1 MNLLKSNSLQLV
13 LLALVS
19 SLFYNTAHS
28 QVKLGIDQLKTADFR
43 PLWGKRVG
51 LLTHPAGVDHR
62 GITTLKLLHNV
73 PKVRLVAL
81 FGPEH
86 GIYGNEKANQPVL
99 DKTDALTGLPVYSL
113 YGKYR
118 KPTPSMLANLDCMV
132 IDLQDIG
139 VRSYTYI
146 SCMRL
151 ALEACFESGVSVMI
165 LDRPNPLSGLLID
178 GPLLEEKWRSYVGTF
193 PLPYLHGMTIGEL
206 AIMAKKEPGWLS
218 IPPQTIRKGALTIIP
233 MKGWQRNF
241 YWPQTG
247 LKWVPTSPYI
257 PSLSAVLGY
266 AMVGLGGQINAF
278 SHGIGTPH
286 PFRLLQYRG
295 KSPHTIQKAL
305 TNLKI
310 PGLSFPLRSYK
321 NRRNQTVIAPY
332 VRVDSWKSLRPTQIS
347 FAMMLL
353 ACRWESPKNPYKVV
367 DQNQA
372 KLYNKHVGSSLW
384 WEQLKQ
390 KGENTPLELFLKKWE
405 KEAKNFQQYSKKY
418 WIY

>member
-19 SLFYNTAHS
+19 SLFYHTAHS
-28 QVKLGIDQLKTADFR
+28 QVKLGIDQLKTIDFQ

-62 GITTLKLLHNV
+62 GIATLKILHNAS
-73 PKVRLVAL
+73 KVRLVAL

-86 GIYGNEKANQPVL
+86 GIYGNEKANEPVH
-99 DKTDALTGLPVYSL
+99 DKTDTLTSLPVYSL
-113 YGKYR
+113 FGKYR

-165 LDRPNPLSGLLID
+165 LDRPNPLSGLLVD
-178 GPLLEEKWRSYVGTF
+178 GPLMEEKWRSYVGTF

-218 IPPQTIRKGALTIIP
+218 IPSKTIRNGTLTIIS

-241 YWPQTG
+241 FWTQTG

-257 PSLSAVLGY
+257 PSVSAVLGY

-295 KSPHTIQKAL
+295 KSPQTLQKAL

-321 NRRNQTVIAPY
+321 NRRNQTVVAPY
-332 VRVDSWKSLRPTQIS
+332 VKVESWKALRPTQIS
-347 FAMMLL
+347 FEMMLQ
-353 ACRWESPKNPYKVV
+353 ACRWESPKNPYTAV

-372 KLYNKHVGSSLW
+372 RLYNKHVGSSFW
-384 WEQLKQ
+384 WEQLQQ
-390 KGENTPLELFLKKWE
+390 KGEYTPLEFFLKKWE

>member
-62 GITTLKLLHNV
+62 GITTLKLLHNA

-165 LDRPNPLSGLLID
+165 LDRPNPLSGLLVD

-206 AIMAKKEPGWLS
+206 AIMAKKELGWLS
-218 IPPQTIRKGALTIIP
+218 IPPKTIRKGALTIIP
-233 MKGWQRNF
+233 MEGWQRNF

-321 NRRNQTVIAPY
+321 NRKNQTVIAPY
-332 VRVDSWKSLRPTQIS
+332 VKVDSWKTLRPTQIS

-353 ACRWESPKNPYKVV
+353 ACRWESPKNPYKAV

-372 KLYNKHVGSSLW
+372 RLYNKHVGSSLW

>member
-62 GITTLKLLHNV
+62 GITTLKLLHNA

-353 ACRWESPKNPYKVV
+353 ACRWESPKNPYKAV